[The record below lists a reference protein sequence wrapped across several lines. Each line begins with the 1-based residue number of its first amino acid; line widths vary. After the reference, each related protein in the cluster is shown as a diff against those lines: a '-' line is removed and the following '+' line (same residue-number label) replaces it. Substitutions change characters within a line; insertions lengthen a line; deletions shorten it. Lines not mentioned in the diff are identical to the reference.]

1 MPDIIDKNGVWTL
14 QPDAN
19 FASFKLE
26 QIDLTDETWNF
37 IDIDNRISASSF
49 SDGTTGVVTNA
60 ISAGNENQLT
70 STTSQNVP
78 RWYKLLTDDDGVA
91 LTTGDNFIFISTLQ
105 VVSSS
110 NPKKFGFGVGLSLN
124 PIGTGSGANENCL
137 QGQGQQ
143 QGWMFHSITHRN
155 DLSFSPLDCNLYANG
170 ATNIASLTTASV
182 ATYVNNF
189 GFSNGGASVAFNG
202 IDARATKN
210 NIEINPLT
218 SSIFLQVGF
227 GARFNSSATTQNT
240 EHKQKIAFKVI
251 RLKT

>member
-26 QIDLTDETWNF
+26 EIDLTDGTWNF
-37 IDIDNRISASSF
+37 IDIDNRISATGF
-49 SDGTTGVVTNA
+49 SDGANKVVTNA

-70 STTSQNVP
+70 NTTSQNVP
-78 RWYKLLTDDDGVA
+78 RWYKPLTDDDGVA

-105 VVSSS
+105 ALSSS
-110 NPKKFGFGVGLSLN
+110 NPRKYGFGVGLSLN

-143 QGWMFHSITHRN
+143 QGWMFHSIIHRN
-155 DLSFSPLDCNLYANG
+155 DLSFSPLDCNIYSNG
-170 ATNIASLTTASV
+170 ATNIGSLTTASV
-182 ATYVNNF
+182 VTYVNNF
-189 GFSNGGASVAFNG
+189 GFSNGGASVAFNN
-202 IDARATKN
+202 IDARATKTN
-210 NIEINPLT
+210 LEITPLT

-227 GARFNSSATTQNT
+227 GARFNSSATTSNT

-251 RLKT
+251 RLET